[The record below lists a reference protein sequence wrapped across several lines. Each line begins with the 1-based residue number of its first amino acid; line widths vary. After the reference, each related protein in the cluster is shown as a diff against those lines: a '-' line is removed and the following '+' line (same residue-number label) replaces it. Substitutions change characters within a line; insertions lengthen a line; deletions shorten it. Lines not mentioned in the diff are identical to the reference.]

1 MRVHG
6 TSCGS
11 GRRRE
16 RRFGG
21 SSSLFRP
28 TTGTPTG
35 CELFACDDAAL
46 IHGVKVEPLLEHYL
60 EGIISSML
68 KVVATRATRM
78 PASPAAWSSS
88 SRTRVLFGGGVGGGG
103 EAGGGEV
110 VFVDGD
116 GGGITVWQLTP
127 SYPELH
133 DVHVHDPDPAV
144 PPTVPPLMQ

>member
-6 TSCGS
+6 TSGGS

-16 RRFGG
+16 RRFGV

-35 CELFACDDAAL
+35 CELLVACDDAAL
-46 IHGVKVEPLLEHYL
+46 IHGVKVEPMLKHYL
-60 EGIISSML
+60 EGIIYSML

-88 SRTRVLFGGGVGGGG
+88 SRTRVLFGGGVRGGGG
-103 EAGGGEV
+103 AGGGEV
-110 VFVDGD
+110 VFVDGG

-127 SYPELH
+127 SYPAAH
-133 DVHVHDPDPAV
+133 DVHVQLPVV
-144 PPTVPPLMQ
+144 PLTTPPLTQ